1 MVLKQAEIRL
11 LDKGDAVSGG
21 EGKIQKKARRFLLA
35 FLCCCIV
42 PFQGAAPLPEPALD
56 YSPIVS
62 GATISWVR
70 IST

>member
-11 LDKGDAVSGG
+11 LDKGGFRSRRREEDTKKG
-21 EGKIQKKARRFLLA
+21 EEISPRLSLL
-35 FLCCCIV
+35 LHS

>member
-11 LDKGDAVSGG
+11 LDKGGFRSRRREEDTKKG
-21 EGKIQKKARRFLLA
+21 EEISPRLSLL
-35 FLCCCIV
+35 LHS
-42 PFQGAAPLPEPALD
+42 PLPRSCAPSGARMD